1 MDQCGAI
8 GEGQCHRQTRQP
20 PAAHLKG
27 PALLLVVCMMSA
39 ASLHCVAPPPSRIQS
54 ADVNQ
59 RILAIY
65 AAAESGDKQS
75 VPLLVDRLEDE
86 DEAVRFY
93 AILALDKMTGRR
105 LGYDYASP
113 PSERA
118 KAVERWRRFVRAS
131 GPARDAGAVPPRERG
146 QAADAPRSAVRT
158 SPP

>member
-1 MDQCGAI
+1 
-8 GEGQCHRQTRQP
+8 
-20 PAAHLKG
+20 
-27 PALLLVVCMMSA
+27 MSA
-39 ASLHCVAPPPSRIQS
+39 ASLNCIAPPRSGIQS

-75 VPLLVDRLEDE
+75 VPLIVDRLEDE

-118 KAVERWRRFVRAS
+118 SAVERWRRFVREA
-131 GPARDAGAVPPRERG
+131 GQARDGRAAPPQEGASATDARG
-146 QAADAPRSAVRT
+146 SVART